1 MNTHETQSPLE
12 RLQQLIN
19 LEREDISTLI
29 AYGVGIGLL
38 SLATPVA
45 VQALVNTIAF
55 GALFQPLLVLTL
67 VLLVLISFSNT
78 LVALQFYVVEKLQ
91 RRLFVRLFGD
101 IALRLQQAQIA
112 IRDDHYLPELANR
125 FFDVV
130 TLQKTTAVL
139 LLETLGYALQTVIGM
154 LLLGFYHPLLLAFDL
169 FLITMLALIL
179 FVMSKNAVKTAIIE
193 SKTKYAAAAWL
204 ENIATNPLLGKSAS
218 DRAFL
223 KARTERIA
231 LDYLEACI
239 QHFRILNRQNISA
252 LALHTIA
259 STLLLGMGGWLVI
272 DHQLSL
278 GQLIAAELVVSAMIY
293 GLTRLG
299 KTLETYYTLL
309 VSVDKIGHLLD
320 LPQEAA
326 QGMTLNVNN
335 KPYQVDIYRISLP
348 ESPYLDELRSFDLH
362 LAAGESLVI
371 SQGSNRGSLLDV
383 LFGLRTPN
391 AGYVCLDNHDLRDLN
406 LGLLRDT
413 VSLVRDAEQIEAS
426 ILDNLHFGTEFELQ
440 TLQQVLRQVGL
451 QNTIS
456 QLPDGLNSQLG
467 VNGIPLTSE
476 QSLRLTL
483 ARALLKRP
491 RLLLL
496 DGVLDHIDADI
507 LPALLEVLVANDAPW
522 TLIVNSHHPQVIARC
537 QRHIRI
543 EQGVPFAITTDID
556 GKNQ

>member
-19 LEREDISTLI
+19 LERDDIGTLI

-139 LLETLGYALQTVIGM
+139 LLETLGYALQTLIGM

-169 FLITMLALIL
+169 FLITVLALIL
-179 FVMSKNAVKTAIIE
+179 FVMSKNGVKTAIIE

-320 LPQEAA
+320 LPQEATH
-326 QGMTLNVNN
+326 GMTLNVNN
-335 KPYQVDIYRISLP
+335 KPYQVDIYGISLP
-348 ESPYLDELRSFDLH
+348 ESPYLDVLRSFDLH

-426 ILDNLHFGTEFELQ
+426 ILVLNLSCKCYS
-440 TLQQVLRQVGL
+440 R
-451 QNTIS
+451 S
-456 QLPDGLNSQLG
+456 
-467 VNGIPLTSE
+467 
-476 QSLRLTL
+476 
-483 ARALLKRP
+483 
-491 RLLLL
+491 
-496 DGVLDHIDADI
+496 
-507 LPALLEVLVANDAPW
+507 
-522 TLIVNSHHPQVIARC
+522 
-537 QRHIRI
+537 
-543 EQGVPFAITTDID
+543 
-556 GKNQ
+556 